1 MPHCTGGRRTRKEKK
16 KQYIVPVSYVA
27 VASWRPTGATHETP
41 TMRQQP
47 SPAGRSTL
55 PTASRPQ
62 SLQVACRALPP
73 ASRPPRRR
81 APRRPPRRLS
91 WRAAHQTRRGAGM
104 ADDGGST
111 AGSRAAPDTGQPRR
125 RSQVFGAL
133 MPARVKG
140 RKGKRRGAT
149 GSGGGG
155 GGSLGRSSSRSGGSD
170 GGDNTP
176 LTWPAVSPE
185 GERMSGRRPTAENV

>member
-1 MPHCTGGRRTRKEKK
+1 
-16 KQYIVPVSYVA
+16 
-27 VASWRPTGATHETP
+27 
-41 TMRQQP
+41 
-47 SPAGRSTL
+47 
-55 PTASRPQ
+55 
-62 SLQVACRALPP
+62 
-73 ASRPPRRR
+73 
-81 APRRPPRRLS
+81 
-91 WRAAHQTRRGAGM
+91 
-104 ADDGGST
+104 
-111 AGSRAAPDTGQPRR
+111 
-125 RSQVFGAL
+125 

-185 GERMSGRRPTAENV
+185 GERMSGRCPTAENV